1 MNKVKEII
9 NIIVN
14 HIPHVLQGV
23 VLIVLVGLFSY
34 GFYAI
39 ISVALNYLS
48 RLINY
53 DLTGTVY
60 FLMFTCNILLYV
72 TFSKLL
78 FKNRSVGKN
87 TKWKC
92 IAITE
97 VSLIALQLLSLSEIP
112 LLGFLATWIGGVG
125 YLILFLYSFIS
136 LPYVLFFM
144 ASYLLGLL
152 CPALFIYHFCKMGSD
167 VH

>member
-1 MNKVKEII
+1 MNKIKEKIYI
-9 NIIVN
+9 VVN
-14 HIPHVLQGV
+14 HIPDILRGV

-48 RLINY
+48 SLFNY
-53 DLTGTVY
+53 NLTGTVY
-60 FLMFTCNILLYV
+60 FLMFTCNVLLYFS
-72 TFSKLL
+72 FSKLL
-78 FKNRSVGKN
+78 FKNRFVGKN

-92 IAITE
+92 ITITE
-97 VSLIALQLLSLSEIP
+97 VSLIVLQLLSLSGIT
-112 LLGFLATWIGGVG
+112 LLGFLATWIGGMG

-152 CPALFIYHFCKMGSD
+152 CPALFIYHFCKIGSN